1 MSDKIKKF
9 LAKLSAKELARV
21 REALRQIASGDL
33 DGLDVKS
40 LKGKLGYIRIR
51 VGRVRII
58 CRQVDEDYE
67 VLHITNRNEK
77 TYKDL

>member
-1 MSDKIKKF
+1 MADKIKKF
-9 LAKLSAKELARV
+9 LARLSAKELARV
-21 REALRQIASGDL
+21 REALRHIAKGDL

-40 LKGKLGYIRIR
+40 LKGKSGYIRIR

-58 CRQVDEDYE
+58 CRQVGGEYE

>member
-9 LAKLSAKELARV
+9 LNKLSSKELARV
-21 REALRQIASGDL
+21 REALQYIAQGDV
-33 DGLDVKS
+33 DTLDVKS
-40 LKGKLGYIRIR
+40 IKGKPGYIRVR
-51 VGRVRII
+51 VGRIRII
-58 CRQVDEDYE
+58 CRQEGDKYG

>member
-1 MSDKIKKF
+1 MSDKVKKF
-9 LAKLSAKELARV
+9 LAKLNAKELSRV
-21 REALRQIASGDL
+21 HLTLQQIDSGNL
-33 DGLDVKS
+33 DGLNVKV

-58 CRQVDEDYE
+58 CEQVNGVYQ